1 MSGEIFKNLS
11 ASLLWAM
18 IYNCVLF
25 LAGGG
30 CRDKTI
36 FVKEKF
42 SWVKKSQSLA
52 FLLAEFPGIVLP
64 NHTLSNGLIVKN
76 TVNL

>member
-42 SWVKKSQSLA
+42 S
-52 FLLAEFPGIVLP
+52 
-64 NHTLSNGLIVKN
+64 
-76 TVNL
+76 